1 MDKVTDIN
9 TERST
14 RNIFDIACYHALFDL
29 TQEVNAVVN
38 CVSDLYKNPNL
49 FVDSMVKH
57 LEPEQLGVLSY
68 VLKVHGENMVKMS
81 NAINQRG
88 VPAASAERV
97 EEEAKEYRERPQEP
111 IIHQYLDSYCDL
123 IMQSFPDK

>member
-1 MDKVTDIN
+1 MDNVTDIN

-57 LEPEQLGVLSY
+57 LGTEQLGVLLY

-81 NAINQRG
+81 NAISQRG

-97 EEEAKEYRERPQEP
+97 EEEAKEYRERQQEP